1 MKDAYKMRLCTT
13 LLVLNLLFIWGNSML
28 PATASDAVSS
38 GALEWL
44 SWLFDVFGDYGHK
57 ILRKLAHM
65 TEFAF
70 LGLLLN
76 WFWQLRGQRGIHRI
90 ALASLCGLLAAC
102 VDESIQILSPGRS
115 SSLID
120 VWIDMGGFCAGMILI
135 WIGQAIFK
143 KKKDPNFNGGKSK

>member
-1 MKDAYKMRLCTT
+1 MKDVYKLRLCTT

-44 SWLFDVFGDYGHK
+44 SWLFDAFGDYGHK

-65 TEFAF
+65 TEFAS
-70 LGLLLN
+70 LGLLLS

-90 ALASLCGLLAAC
+90 SLALLCGLLAAC

-120 VWIDMGGFCAGMILI
+120 VWIDMGGFAFGVLALSIVMIILNR
-135 WIGQAIFK
+135 K
-143 KKKDPNFNGGKSK
+143 RSEP